1 MGSTE
6 APQLK
11 IVGVVASREVTAVLD
26 RVEAAVDGKKV
37 NVLQVDARVD
47 MTQRA
52 ERNWRHLVDGKFGA
66 RARFVG
72 LDIEAGANVDVV
84 GDICAPAKALRTS
97 LGRSPFDLVVCDR
110 VLEHVKAP
118 WLAAATVTDLL
129 GPGGHLVV
137 TVPWVQAH
145 HAYPDDYWRMSFAA
159 VMLLFESLE
168 PVSLFYTGGAA
179 GLDVAYRVSRGDRV
193 EVSPAIGAVE
203 QGLFQMVLDHDE
215 NRRLLEAQ
223 PGQRHPL
230 SRAWLPTMFV
240 NVVARKPAK
249 VAKS

>member
-1 MGSTE
+1 MSE
-6 APQLK
+6 AAQLK
-11 IVGVVASREVTAVLD
+11 IVGVAASREVTGVLD
-26 RVEAAVDGKKV
+26 RVEIASGGKNV
-37 NVLQVDARVD
+37 RVLQVGARAD

-52 ERNWRHLVDGKFGA
+52 ERNWRHLVDEKFGP
-66 RARFVG
+66 RARFTG
-72 LDIEAGANVDVV
+72 FDIEAGPNVDVV
-84 GDICAPAKALRTS
+84 GDICAPARTLRST
-97 LGRSPFDLVVCDR
+97 LGRPPFDLIVCDR

-129 GPGGHLVV
+129 APEGHLVV

-159 VMLLFESLE
+159 VMMLFEGLE
-168 PVSLFYTGGAA
+168 PVSLFYSGGAA

-230 SRAWLPTMFV
+230 SRTWLPTMFV
-240 NVVARKPAK
+240 NVVARKPARA
-249 VAKS
+249 AKS